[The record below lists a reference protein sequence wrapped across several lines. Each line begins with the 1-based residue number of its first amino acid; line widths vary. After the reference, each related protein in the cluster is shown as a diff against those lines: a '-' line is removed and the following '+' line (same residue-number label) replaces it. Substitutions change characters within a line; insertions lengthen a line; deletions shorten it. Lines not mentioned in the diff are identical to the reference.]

1 MAIAKNNIQ
10 SYIELEKILFF
21 AYHGVMPQ
29 EKIVGNQ
36 FEVNLRVRT
45 DFSEALQEDL
55 LDNTISYADMYEVV
69 KHEMMIPSDLI
80 EHVAGRILQALTTRW
95 PQIEAVELKVSKLNP
110 PITGDVAKASVILNW
125 KR

>member
-80 EHVAGRILQALTTRW
+80 EHVAGRILQALTTHW

-110 PITGDVAKASVILNW
+110 PIIGDVAKASVILNW

>member
-110 PITGDVAKASVILNW
+110 PIIGDVAKASVILNW